1 MTNKEPTEISVK
13 KRNGRLEKFDAEKV
27 NKVAERACQG
37 LDDVSVSELVLDAQI
52 KLYDKVPTESID
64 LALVEAATAKVPKD
78 PNWSYVAARL
88 SLNCLY
94 KEIFKES
101 VTDVTFVNDYR
112 SAFVR
117 GLKKGVKEGFF
128 DSRLLEFDLKK
139 IAAAIDPSRDELL
152 TLAGVKNLRQ
162 KYLFKIED
170 KIIETPQ
177 AFWMRVAM
185 GLCLLENQKEDW
197 AIEFYNNYSNFC
209 ASASTPTLFN
219 SGTLHSQT
227 ASCFGSTI
235 ADDANSIGYMIW
247 QNSRM
252 SKYAGGLGIDV
263 TSLRSS
269 NSHIKSTNGV
279 SSGPIPFVKMIESMV
294 KAFNQ
299 GGKRAGSACVYME
312 PWHLDFKSFMELRK
326 PTGEEWARTHKLNT
340 AAWYPDEF
348 FNRLKKKQDWYFFD
362 PKETPELHE
371 VYGREFDKKYAEYI
385 EKAEG
390 GEIKFDKM
398 RAIDLWTEHMKM
410 LFATSH
416 PWITFKDAANMR
428 YSNIHEGI
436 IHNTQLCVAPETLL
450 LTRDGHQ
457 VISELENEE
466 VEVWNGKQWSSTV
479 VRKTGE
485 RQKLLKVSLSD
496 GKELEC
502 TPYHKWYVVKNR
514 THQRIGKLT
523 EKRTH
528 ELEIGDWLMKL
539 KAPVL
544 EGREECNFVHPYTH
558 GFFCGDGTYSGG
570 RPSLALYG
578 DKMALAPHLEIK
590 SSTYEVTVQNKINTV
605 LSNEIERKF
614 EVPMNATVENKLHWL
629 EGYLDA
635 DGCVAR
641 NGPTESIQVVSV
653 ERKFLGDVQLMLQTL
668 GVHAKIVDAMPEREA
683 LLPDGKGGE
692 KLYQCKESKRL
703 LINANDLFHLSL
715 LGFSP
720 KRLKFNIRKPNR
732 ECAHFV
738 KVVSVKDE
746 ERYDDTF
753 CVSEPL
759 EHKAV
764 FNGILTGNC
773 TEIFLH
779 NKPTR
784 LTELGDVI
792 EHGETYVCQLSSV
805 NGKYHVKDGKI
816 LWDKLAK
823 TVKTTV
829 RAIDNAID
837 INFYP
842 THETLAH
849 LKHRPIA
856 LGFMGFQDVCY
867 ALGIKYDSEEGI
879 ELAGKIQEFISY
891 FAILASS
898 ELAKERGKY
907 QTYEGSLWSKNIFP
921 QDTYRNLMEYR
932 GSKVPELSELETLDW
947 SVVRN
952 HVSEWG
958 MRNSNTQAIA
968 PTAGISYIHNCEQ
981 SIEPTYECLAAYEND
996 AGTTYN
1002 INAFQWLKLELKKRG
1017 LWSSQ
1022 IGPALLRSGV
1032 DGNIKYLDLP
1042 DEVKELFASCWDRD
1056 MKKLIRAAAKRQ
1068 IWLDQGQSMNVY
1080 YSGSSI
1086 KEISD
1091 YYKLAW
1097 EEGLKSTYYF
1107 RNKGASGIKKI
1118 EEAPEKQYSEG
1129 AVCTMEAGCI
1139 SCQ

>member
-37 LDDVSVSELVLDAQI
+37 LDDVSASELVLDAQI

-101 VTDVTFVNDYR
+101 VTDVTFINDYR

-385 EKAEG
+385 EKAER

-436 IHNTQLCVAPETLL
+436 IHNCQLCV
-450 LTRDGHQ
+450 
-457 VISELENEE
+457 
-466 VEVWNGKQWSSTV
+466 
-479 VRKTGE
+479 
-485 RQKLLKVSLSD
+485 
-496 GKELEC
+496 
-502 TPYHKWYVVKNR
+502 
-514 THQRIGKLT
+514 
-523 EKRTH
+523 
-528 ELEIGDWLMKL
+528 
-539 KAPVL
+539 
-544 EGREECNFVHPYTH
+544 
-558 GFFCGDGTYSGG
+558 
-570 RPSLALYG
+570 
-578 DKMALAPHLEIK
+578 
-590 SSTYEVTVQNKINTV
+590 
-605 LSNEIERKF
+605 
-614 EVPMNATVENKLHWL
+614 
-629 EGYLDA
+629 
-635 DGCVAR
+635 
-641 NGPTESIQVVSV
+641 
-653 ERKFLGDVQLMLQTL
+653 
-668 GVHAKIVDAMPEREA
+668 
-683 LLPDGKGGE
+683 
-692 KLYQCKESKRL
+692 
-703 LINANDLFHLSL
+703 
-715 LGFSP
+715 
-720 KRLKFNIRKPNR
+720 
-732 ECAHFV
+732 
-738 KVVSVKDE
+738 
-746 ERYDDTF
+746 
-753 CVSEPL
+753 
-759 EHKAV
+759 
-764 FNGILTGNC
+764 
-773 TEIFLH
+773 EIFLH

-867 ALGIKYDSEEGI
+867 TLGIKYDSEEGI
-879 ELAGKIQEFISY
+879 ELAGKIQEFVSY
-891 FAILASS
+891 HAILASS

-947 SVVRN
+947 SIVRN

-1068 IWLDQGQSMNVY
+1068 IWLDMGQSMNVY